1 MLNETGFVHFYSTE
15 KIDAVKLASRM
26 VNFMANQKALFCQ
39 HGLSCQILVHM
50 ITIFYMKKY

>member
-26 VNFMANQKALFCQ
+26 VNFMANHKALFCQ
-39 HGLSCQILVHM
+39 HGLSCQILVYM
-50 ITIFYMKKY
+50 ITIFYMKK